1 MKVDQLR
8 FFIANVAQRES
19 LRNCSINK
27 NKYFYTDIRHK
38 LSFCQTSDLKCE
50 ITCCIKLCNI
60 SIWLPLR
67 APLKYTKF
75 SKSKE
80 FLLLISQ
87 INESYFPI
95 HNPPLC

>member
-19 LRNCSINK
+19 LRNCSIDR

-38 LSFCQTSDLKCE
+38 LSFCQTPDWKCE

-60 SIWLPLR
+60 SMWLPLR

-75 SKSKE
+75 SKSKA
-80 FLLLISQ
+80 FLFLISQ
-87 INESYFPI
+87 NQ
-95 HNPPLC
+95 

>member
-1 MKVDQLR
+1 MKGDQLK

-19 LRNCSINK
+19 LRNCSIDR
-27 NKYFYTDIRHK
+27 NKYFYTYIRHK
-38 LSFCQTSDLKCE
+38 LSFCQTPDWKCE

-60 SIWLPLR
+60 SMWLPLR

-75 SKSKE
+75 SKSEE

-87 INESYFPI
+87 NQ
-95 HNPPLC
+95 